1 MAEENKP
8 GGDLNDIR
16 SQTDD
21 LLKSL
26 DSVDNAPKSPPKSSS
41 TGSTRDFPPA
51 KPPAQKSS
59 SSSIK
64 TILVA
69 AGSLAGIAVV
79 IIGGLVA
86 LEASK
91 QATLNR
97 QAELAAQEARANRET
112 AARVQAELAR
122 ERENAARELAERER
136 AAKEQAEK
144 EQAAREQAD
153 REQAARER
161 AARELAARE
170 REASERAA
178 REQAARDRA
187 ARERKEAE
195 RLASL
200 RRQLIAKGWKEIGS
214 SGLLHRYCDIETN
227 DASLG
232 ASCAMPSG
240 RFKRWFGVEVYCL
253 STSCSGLVA
262 GSFGDRNWNQE
273 ITVSIGYIALE
284 PEERRFFRFTRNRD
298 ASGYNW
304 ISQAAGFCRRNS
316 HLWEKC

>member
-97 QAELAAQEARANRET
+97 QAQLAAQEARANRET

-136 AAKEQAEK
+136 LAKEQAAK
-144 EQAAREQAD
+144 EQAAREQLA
-153 REQAARER
+153 REEAERER

-170 REASERAA
+170 REARERAA
-178 REQAARDRA
+178 RAQAERDRA
-187 ARERKEAE
+187 AREQKEAE
-195 RLASL
+195 RLASR
-200 RRQLIAKGWKEIGS
+200 RRQLKAKGWREAGS
-214 SGLLHRYCDIETN
+214 SGLLYRYCNPAANNANLGRECTN
-227 DASLG
+227 TRG
-232 ASCAMPSG
+232 G
-240 RFKRWFGVEVYCL
+240 QFWFGLEFYCL
-253 STSCSGLVA
+253 STTCNGIIEGA
-262 GSFGDRNWNQE
+262 FGDKQWNIE
-273 ITVSIGYIALE
+273 RKDGHGYISFN
-284 PEERRFFRFTRNRD
+284 PNQRRTFIFSRADRGSAKVWPSR
-298 ASGYNW
+298 
-304 ISQAAGFCRRNS
+304 AAGYC
-316 HLWEKC
+316 LKGGYWQKC